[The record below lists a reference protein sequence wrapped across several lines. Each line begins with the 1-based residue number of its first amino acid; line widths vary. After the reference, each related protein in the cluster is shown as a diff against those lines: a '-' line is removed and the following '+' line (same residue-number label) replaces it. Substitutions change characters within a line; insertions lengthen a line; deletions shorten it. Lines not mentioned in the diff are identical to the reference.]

1 MDKVKNY
8 VIAILT
14 GLLVLSLFTQPAQS
28 APAKSKE
35 AKAVEYHVC
44 MTEAWD
50 GVENVAVVD
59 NSKVWTNQTL
69 AVAKACATLRP

>member
-28 APAKSKE
+28 AGTSTQAKQM
-35 AKAVEYHVC
+35 EYLVC
-44 MTEAWD
+44 LQ
-50 GVENVAVVD
+50 
-59 NSKVWTNQTL
+59 NQEPDFRLSSETPFSIKGAIKNCL
-69 AVAKACATLRP
+69 KYRP